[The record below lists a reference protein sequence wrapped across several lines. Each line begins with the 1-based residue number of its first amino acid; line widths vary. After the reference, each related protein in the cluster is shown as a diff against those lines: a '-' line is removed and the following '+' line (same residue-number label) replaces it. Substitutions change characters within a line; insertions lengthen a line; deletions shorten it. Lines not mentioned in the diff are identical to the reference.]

1 MKENFHTNRLPEEP
15 KLVTPSQGKGI
26 QPKHPKVIGKLL
38 GETMHGVDPLRFGFL
53 QMLDEFSMIGMI

>member
-1 MKENFHTNRLPEEP
+1 MKENFHASRVPEELQ
-15 KLVTPSQGKGI
+15 LVTSSQRKSI